1 MISITTFL
9 LAQTTAPTSQPVP
22 WYAALFNS
30 GPLPMLII
38 VVVVFYFLMMKSK
51 RGQEKEREGML
62 KNMKKNDRIRTIGGM
77 LGTVVEVRDDEVLVK
92 VDETSNT
99 KIRFV
104 RSAIHAVVSRDKEK
118 TE

>member
-1 MISITTFL
+1 MISITTFI
-9 LAQTTAPTSQPVP
+9 LAQAAPTSQPIP

-30 GPLPMLII
+30 GPLPVLMM

-51 RGQEKEREGML
+51 RGKEKERDNML
-62 KNMKKNDRIRTIGGM
+62 SSMKKGDRIRTIGGI
-77 LGTVVEVRDDEVLVK
+77 LGTVVEVRDDEVVVK
-92 VDETSNT
+92 VDETNNV
-99 KIRFV
+99 KLRFV